1 MTGEADAELASNSG
15 EASLGEGTAID
26 AAEPPQPQPQ
36 KGWPS
41 KRLPRDTR
49 YFVMKSFSM
58 RDILISLKKGIW
70 ATQSRNEA
78 KLNSAQSVRARCCC
92 AATGPPPPAFR
103 AARLRPR
110 GCSPTPNAHPDT
122 HTLHTG
128 LRVRHPLLLRQR
140 VPGIPRLRKDGA
152 PLPCRPLQ
160 HTRTRK
166 HKRATSPVCCVRQTS
181 RTGEAKEDDGSAA
194 LWTAVDGTQS
204 WGGVFKVARRPA
216 RTACPLRAHCVPTAC
231 PLLPRHPRPKAHVAW
246 RSP

>member
-1 MTGEADAELASNSG
+1 ML
-15 EASLGEGTAID
+15 LR
-26 AAEPPQPQPQ
+26 
-36 KGWPS
+36 W
-41 KRLPRDTR
+41 
-49 YFVMKSFSM
+49 
-58 RDILISLKKGIW
+58 
-70 ATQSRNEA
+70 
-78 KLNSAQSVRARCCC
+78 QSVCVCCVCVVCVCVWC
-92 AATGPPPPAFR
+92 AWCAWCAWCVCVWCVCVVCVCVCGPPPLAFR

-152 PLPCRPLQ
+152 PSPCRPLQ

-166 HKRATSPVCCVRQTS
+166 RTRANASPVCCVRQTS

-216 RTACPLRAHCVPTAC
+216 RTACPLRAHCFPGTQD
-231 PLLPRHPRPKAHVAW
+231 PRPMLLGGH
-246 RSP
+246 PNPNLYP